1 MENHMYRR
9 NIRPGSR
16 VKIILKK
23 DQKSGKLTEGYV
35 DRILTNRPV
44 HTRGIKVMLK
54 DGQVGR
60 GSMDLNVIYI
70 MVGSKIKTGDMLY
83 QSDDKKESWEIFQRD
98 YRLGEVELDQLK
110 YGFVDI
116 YEEYSVSSREFS
128 EEFFESEIVQK
139 TLME

>member
-1 MENHMYRR
+1 MYRR

-35 DRILTNRPV
+35 DRILTNRSV

-60 GSMDLNVIYI
+60 
-70 MVGSKIKTGDMLY
+70 
-83 QSDDKKESWEIFQRD
+83 
-98 YRLGEVELDQLK
+98 
-110 YGFVDI
+110 
-116 YEEYSVSSREFS
+116 
-128 EEFFESEIVQK
+128 VQQI
-139 TLME
+139 LEP

>member
-1 MENHMYRR
+1 MENNMYRC
-9 NIRPGSR
+9 NIRLGSR

-60 GSMDLNVIYI
+60 
-70 MVGSKIKTGDMLY
+70 
-83 QSDDKKESWEIFQRD
+83 
-98 YRLGEVELDQLK
+98 
-110 YGFVDI
+110 
-116 YEEYSVSSREFS
+116 
-128 EEFFESEIVQK
+128 VQQI
-139 TLME
+139 LEP

>member
-1 MENHMYRR
+1 MESHMYRG

-35 DRILTNRPV
+35 DRILTNRSV

-60 GSMDLNVIYI
+60 
-70 MVGSKIKTGDMLY
+70 
-83 QSDDKKESWEIFQRD
+83 
-98 YRLGEVELDQLK
+98 
-110 YGFVDI
+110 
-116 YEEYSVSSREFS
+116 
-128 EEFFESEIVQK
+128 VQQI
-139 TLME
+139 LEP

>member
-1 MENHMYRR
+1 MENHMYRG

-35 DRILTNRPV
+35 DRILTNQPV

-60 GSMDLNVIYI
+60 
-70 MVGSKIKTGDMLY
+70 
-83 QSDDKKESWEIFQRD
+83 
-98 YRLGEVELDQLK
+98 
-110 YGFVDI
+110 
-116 YEEYSVSSREFS
+116 
-128 EEFFESEIVQK
+128 VQQI
-139 TLME
+139 LEP

>member
-1 MENHMYRR
+1 MENHMYRG

-35 DRILTNRPV
+35 DRILTNRSV

-60 GSMDLNVIYI
+60 
-70 MVGSKIKTGDMLY
+70 
-83 QSDDKKESWEIFQRD
+83 
-98 YRLGEVELDQLK
+98 
-110 YGFVDI
+110 
-116 YEEYSVSSREFS
+116 
-128 EEFFESEIVQK
+128 VQQI
-139 TLME
+139 LEP

>member
-1 MENHMYRR
+1 MESHMYRG

-83 QSDDKKESWEIFQRD
+83 QSDNKKESWEIFQRD